1 MNDLNEN
8 INKLLIGCLYA
19 DTLINHFMYADDICI
34 FSLSVAVLR
43 KLTDCSTKY
52 GELFN
57 ITYNINKYY
66 CNPRKSQEMTSI
78 HCVNVNNRPLPYAI
92 KCKYLGH
99 IINYNLTVD
108 DDIAR
113 PKMPLCTKYCLSS
126 ICFLFNPSTEIT
138 IL

>member
-1 MNDLNEN
+1 MNDLNVN

-19 DTLINHFMYADDICI
+19 DTLINHFMCADDICI

-43 KLTDCSTKY
+43 KLTECCTKY

-57 ITYNINKYY
+57 ITYNINKCY
-66 CNPRKSQEMTSI
+66 CNPRKSKEMTSI
-78 HCVNVNNRPLPYAI
+78 HCVNVNNRPLPYTI

-99 IINYNLTVD
+99 IINNNLTVD
-108 DDIAR
+108 DDMAR
-113 PKMPLCTKYCLSS
+113 QKRCLYAQSNVSAPKK
-126 ICFLFNPSTEIT
+126 FFNPSTEIT